1 MSEFKR
7 RSFLKA
13 GVAAAV
19 AGASMSYGSF
29 AIGGAKK
36 KVVIVGGGT
45 GGATAAKYIRLADS
59 SVDVTIIEANKEYY
73 TCYMSNEVIGG
84 ERSLD
89 SIKFGYTGLKQHGV
103 NVVHDMVTGI
113 DAGKRVV
120 KTAGGQSFSYDR
132 CIVAPGIDF
141 KWDGIE
147 GYDAKVAESTPH
159 AWKAGSQTATLRK

>member
-45 GGATAAKYIRLADS
+45 GGATAAKYIRMADS
-59 SVDVTIIEANKEYY
+59 SVDVTIIEANKDYY

-84 ERSLD
+84 VRSLD

-113 DAGKRVV
+113 DADKRVV
-120 KTAGGQSFSYDR
+120 KH
-132 CIVAPGIDF
+132 C
-141 KWDGIE
+141 
-147 GYDAKVAESTPH
+147 
-159 AWKAGSQTATLRK
+159 